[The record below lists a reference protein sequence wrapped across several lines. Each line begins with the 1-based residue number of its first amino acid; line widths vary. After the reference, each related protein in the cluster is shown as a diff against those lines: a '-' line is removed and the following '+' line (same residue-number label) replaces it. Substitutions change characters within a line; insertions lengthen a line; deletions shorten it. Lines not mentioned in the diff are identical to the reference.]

1 MRERD
6 NDLRNDDLRNDDLR
20 AASQFFAERL
30 RGADLDEPQPGE
42 SDEPQPGESDETQP
56 PAEGLIDARLLRW
69 TRHKLRNDMQA
80 VAELMLIVGYRPTFI
95 RYFLRYHIPALN
107 ERAAVGETYI
117 DPDAAPDAHLGL
129 CWRLDNDVLTVV
141 SDLHRAAKRLR
152 QPYRDL
158 AAVCLKWGYVHETVV
173 RLLAKTL
180 ERKAKNV
187 VED

>member
-1 MRERD
+1 MRD
-6 NDLRNDDLRNDDLR
+6 DDLR
-20 AASQFFAERL
+20 AAMRFFAERL
-30 RGADLDEPQPGE
+30 RGVDG
-42 SDEPQPGESDETQP
+42 DET
-56 PAEGLIDARLLRW
+56 RLLRW
-69 TRHKLRNDMQA
+69 TRHKLRNDARA
-80 VAELMLIVGYRPTFI
+80 VAELMLTVGYRPTYI

-107 ERAAVGETYI
+107 ESAAVGETYV
-117 DPDAAPDAHLGL
+117 DLDAAAEAHLGL
-129 CWRLDNDVLTVV
+129 CWRLDEDVLTVL
-141 SDLHRAAKRLR
+141 SDLHAAAKRLR